1 MNLVVRNSS
10 SNATLD
16 DEINENVLLINK
28 VGTPLYVLLVLLP
41 SLFLNGLIILAFVK
55 KYVRTPLNL
64 LTVNQCCAGIFSN
77 FLNGFILLIAT
88 PIALKQGSCDTGPPL
103 LAASIWTHYWQQ
115 ASGHTTGSKPLDTLR
130 NESTQYCSHFSRY
143 ICHP

>member
-16 DEINENVLLINK
+16 DECEINENVLLISK
-28 VGTPLYVLLVLLP
+28 VGTPLYVLLVLP

-55 KYVRTPLNL
+55 KKYIRTPLNL
-64 LTVNQCCAGIFSN
+64 LTVHQCCAGIFSN

-103 LAASIWTHYWQQ
+103 LAASLWTHY
-115 ASGHTTGSKPLDTLR
+115 GMNPLNIAAISVGIFVTLKYGT
-130 NESTQYCSHFSRY
+130 SCIMYKKVKSQ
-143 ICHP
+143 